1 MSPHVLQSITTGSID
16 AMTSVYNLLREACGI
31 SQAEAA
37 EHVHGTR
44 LDTVKSWSSDRRPA
58 PGWAIN
64 HLQSLHRR
72 IHAAGINYAEVIKKQ
87 STEGNTFVLR
97 IATSD
102 DDARWNGFPSLSA
115 QRLALAIAISQL
127 PDDADIRIVDRGILP
142 VLKLPPPVLTPTETD
157 RKVLMSMK
165 FDRGIFLT
173 RGNVNR
179 RKFERLEELGWVKHV
194 SVSLSDVAYHITEKG
209 RKARQIK
216 IGDHFHFPGNDVIY
230 RVTTVRGDNVI
241 LVDAEGKK
249 SQALAGDIDN
259 CWIDA

>member
-1 MSPHVLQSITTGSID
+1 
-16 AMTSVYNLLREACGI
+16 MTSVYNLLREACGI

-72 IHAAGINYAEVIKKQ
+72 IHAAGLTYAEELKRQ
-87 STEGNTFVLR
+87 FTQGNAFVLR
-97 IATSD
+97 MATSD
-102 DDARWNGFPSLSA
+102 DDARWHGFPSLSA

-127 PDDADIRIVDRGILP
+127 PDDAEIQIVDRGILP
-142 VLKLPPPVLTPTETD
+142 MLKLPPHVLTPTETD

-165 FDRGIFLT
+165 FERGVFLT
-173 RGNVNR
+173 RGNMNR
-179 RKFERLEELGWVKHV
+179 RKYERLEELGWVKHF
-194 SVSLSDVAYHITEKG
+194 SVNLNDVEYHITEEG

-216 IGDHFHFPGNDVIY
+216 IDDHFQFPGSDMIH
-230 RVTTVRGDNVI
+230 RVTAVRGDSVI
-241 LVDAEGKK
+241 LVDREGKK
-249 SQALAGDIDN
+249 SQAIAGDIDN
-259 CWIDA
+259 CWIEA